1 MMMANYL
8 EHLLAKT
15 NWGLVINHKDHL
27 LYVEP
32 TNETSYIEVVKK
44 SERSIEVSIP
54 IKNSAFQYRTRFAT
68 EMQAYEYIEDYIY
81 DAPIFETNNN
91 RPITLS

>member
-15 NWGLVINHKDHL
+15 NWGLVINHEDHL
-27 LYVEP
+27 RYVR
-32 TNETSYIEVVKK
+32 TADETSYIEVVKK
-44 SERSIEVSIP
+44 SERQIEVSIP
-54 IKNSAFQYRTRFAT
+54 LKNSTIQYRTRFAT

-81 DAPIFETNNN
+81 DDPDYDA
-91 RPITLS
+91 

>member
-15 NWGLVINHKDHL
+15 NWGLVINNEDHL
-27 LYVEP
+27 RYVQP
-32 TNETSYIEVVKK
+32 TDETSYIEVVKK
-44 SERSIEVSIP
+44 SERQIEVSIP
-54 IKNSAFQYRTRFAT
+54 LKNSAVQYRTRFAT

-81 DAPIFETNNN
+81 DDPDYDADLNN
-91 RPITLS
+91 S

>member
-15 NWGLVINHKDHL
+15 NWGLVINKEDHL
-27 LYVEP
+27 RYVQP
-32 TNETSYIEVVKK
+32 TDETSYIEVVKK
-44 SERSIEVSIP
+44 SERQIEVSIP
-54 IKNSAFQYRTRFAT
+54 LKNSTIQYRTRFAT

-81 DAPIFETNNN
+81 DVPTSEDNSPT
-91 RPITLS
+91 TLS

>member
-15 NWGLVINHKDHL
+15 NWGLVINHEDHL
-27 LYVEP
+27 LYVRK
-32 TNETSYIEVVKK
+32 TDETSSIEVVKK
-44 SERSIEVSIP
+44 SKRQIEVSIP
-54 IKNSAFQYRTRFAT
+54 LKNSVVQYRTRFAT

-81 DAPIFETNNN
+81 DVPTSEDNSPT
-91 RPITLS
+91 TLS

>member
-15 NWGLVINHKDHL
+15 NWGLVINHEDHL
-27 LYVEP
+27 RYVKP
-32 TNETSYIEVVKK
+32 TDETSYIEVVKK
-44 SERSIEVSIP
+44 SERQIEVSIP
-54 IKNSAFQYRTRFAT
+54 LKNSSVQYRTRFAT

-81 DAPIFETNNN
+81 DDPDYD
-91 RPITLS
+91 PSP

>member
-15 NWGLVINHKDHL
+15 NWGLVIKHEDHL
-27 LYVEP
+27 LYVRK
-32 TNETSYIEVVKK
+32 TDETSSIEVVKK
-44 SERSIEVSIP
+44 SERQIEVSIP
-54 IKNSAFQYRTRFAT
+54 LKNSTIQYRTRFAT

-81 DAPIFETNNN
+81 DEPDNNN
-91 RPITLS
+91 DSSPVPEQ

>member
-15 NWGLVINHKDHL
+15 SWGLVINHQDHL
-27 LYVEP
+27 RYVQA
-32 TNETSYIEVVKK
+32 TDETSYIEVVKK
-44 SERSIEVSIP
+44 SERQIEVSIP
-54 IKNSAFQYRTRFAT
+54 LKNSAVQYRTRFAT

-81 DAPIFETNNN
+81 DDPDYDPDNNN
-91 RPITLS
+91 NS

>member
-15 NWGLVINHKDHL
+15 NWGLVINNEDRL
-27 LYVEP
+27 LYVRK
-32 TNETSYIEVVKK
+32 TDETSSIEVVKK
-44 SERSIEVSIP
+44 SERQIEVSIP
-54 IKNSAFQYRTRFAT
+54 LKNSAVQYRTRFAT

-81 DAPIFETNNN
+81 DDHDPDHNPVPEQ
-91 RPITLS
+91 

>member
-15 NWGLVINHKDHL
+15 NWGLVINKEDHL
-27 LYVEP
+27 RYVRSSD
-32 TNETSYIEVVKK
+32 ETSYIEVVKK
-44 SERSIEVSIP
+44 SERQIEVSIP
-54 IKNSAFQYRTRFAT
+54 LKNSIIQYRTRFAS

-81 DAPIFETNNN
+81 DVPTSEDNIPT
-91 RPITLS
+91 TLS

>member
-15 NWGLVINHKDHL
+15 NWGLVINKEDHL
-27 LYVEP
+27 RYVRK
-32 TNETSYIEVVKK
+32 TDETSSIEVVKK
-44 SERSIEVSIP
+44 SERQIEVSIP
-54 IKNSAFQYRTRFAT
+54 LKNSAVQYRTRFAT

-81 DAPIFETNNN
+81 DVLDSNNN
-91 RPITLS
+91 QTTLS

>member
-15 NWGLVINHKDHL
+15 NWGLVINHEDHL
-27 LYVEP
+27 RYVQP
-32 TNETSYIEVVKK
+32 MDETSYIEVVKK
-44 SERSIEVSIP
+44 SERQIEVSIP
-54 IKNSAFQYRTRFAT
+54 LKNSAVQYRTRFAT

-81 DAPIFETNNN
+81 DDPDYDNETDLNN
-91 RPITLS
+91 S

>member
-15 NWGLVINHKDHL
+15 NWGLVINHEDHL
-27 LYVEP
+27 RYVKP
-32 TNETSYIEVVKK
+32 TDETSYIEVVKK
-44 SERSIEVSIP
+44 SERQIEVSIP
-54 IKNSAFQYRTRFAT
+54 LKNSSLQYRTRFAT

-81 DAPIFETNNN
+81 DDPDYDNN
-91 RPITLS
+91 S

>member
-15 NWGLVINHKDHL
+15 NWGVVINREDHL
-27 LYVEP
+27 RYVR
-32 TNETSYIEVVKK
+32 TADETSYIEVVKK
-44 SERSIEVSIP
+44 SERQIEVSIP
-54 IKNSAFQYRTRFAT
+54 LKNSTIQYRTRFAT

-81 DAPIFETNNN
+81 DVLDSNNN
-91 RPITLS
+91 QTTLS

>member
-15 NWGLVINHKDHL
+15 NWGLVINHEDHL
-27 LYVEP
+27 LYVRK
-32 TNETSYIEVVKK
+32 TDETSSIEVVKK
-44 SERSIEVSIP
+44 SERQIEVSIP
-54 IKNSAFQYRTRFAT
+54 LKNSVVQYRTRFAS

-81 DAPIFETNNN
+81 DVPTSEDNSPT
-91 RPITLS
+91 TLS

>member
-15 NWGLVINHKDHL
+15 NWGLVINHEDRL
-27 LYVEP
+27 LYVQP
-32 TNETSYIEVVKK
+32 SNETSYIEVVKK
-44 SERSIEVSIP
+44 SERQIEVSIP
-54 IKNSAFQYRTRFAT
+54 LKNSAVQYRTRFAT

-81 DAPIFETNNN
+81 DDLDYEDDN
-91 RPITLS
+91 SS

>member
-15 NWGLVINHKDHL
+15 NWGLVINHEDHL
-27 LYVEP
+27 LYVRK
-32 TNETSYIEVVKK
+32 TDETSSIEVVKK
-44 SERSIEVSIP
+44 SERQIEVSIP
-54 IKNSAFQYRTRFAT
+54 LKNSVVQYLTRFAT

-81 DAPIFETNNN
+81 DVPTSEDNSPT
-91 RPITLS
+91 TLS

>member
-15 NWGLVINHKDHL
+15 NWGLVINKEDHL
-27 LYVEP
+27 RYVRK
-32 TNETSYIEVVKK
+32 TDETSSIEVVKN
-44 SERSIEVSIP
+44 SERQIEVSIP
-54 IKNSAFQYRTRFAT
+54 LKNSAVQYRTRFAT

-81 DAPIFETNNN
+81 DDPDYDPDNNN
-91 RPITLS
+91 A

>member
-15 NWGLVINHKDHL
+15 NWGLVINHEDHL
-27 LYVEP
+27 LYVRK
-32 TNETSYIEVVKK
+32 TDETSSIEVVKK
-44 SERSIEVSIP
+44 SERQIEVSIP
-54 IKNSAFQYRTRFAT
+54 LKNSVVQYRTRFAS

-81 DAPIFETNNN
+81 DIPTSEDNSPT
-91 RPITLS
+91 TLS